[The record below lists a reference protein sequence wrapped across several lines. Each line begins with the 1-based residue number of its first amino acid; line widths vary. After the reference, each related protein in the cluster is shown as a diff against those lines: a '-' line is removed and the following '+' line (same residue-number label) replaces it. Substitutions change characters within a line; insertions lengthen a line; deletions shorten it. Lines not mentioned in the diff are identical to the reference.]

1 MVFCMDEIKEKLSY
15 LLAEKFQEPD
25 INHCFLLDISFSVK
39 QKVEVFID
47 SDTGVDFDVCR
58 TVSRFLEGILDEN
71 KWLGETYTLEVSSPG
86 VSRPLILP
94 RQFKKHLGRK
104 LVLILQDD
112 SQITGI
118 MKETDEEGVLIV
130 WEEKILEGKK
140 KVNTPFEK
148 RCSFNIIKN
157 ALVKVSF

>member
-1 MVFCMDEIKEKLSY
+1 MDEIKEKLSY
-15 LLAEKFQEPD
+15 LLAEKFQEPE
-25 INHCFLLDISFSVK
+25 ISHCFLLDISISVK

-94 RQFKKHLGRK
+94 RQYKKHLGRK
-104 LVLILQDD
+104 LVITLDD
-112 SQITGI
+112 ESQISGI
-118 MKETDEEGVLIV
+118 MKETDEEGILIV
-130 WEEKILEGKK
+130 WEEKNFRGE
-140 KVNTPFEK
+140 EK
-148 RCSFNIIKN
+148 SKYF
-157 ALVKVSF
+157 L

>member
-1 MVFCMDEIKEKLSY
+1 MFMDEIKEKLSY
-15 LLAEKFQEPD
+15 LLAEKFQEPE
-25 INHCFLLDISFSVK
+25 ISHCFLLDISISVR

-58 TVSRFLEGILDEN
+58 TVSRFLEAILDEN

-86 VSRPLILP
+86 VSRPLSLP
-94 RQFKKHLGRK
+94 RQYKKHLGRK
-104 LVLILQDD
+104 LVITLDDD
-112 SQITGI
+112 SQFTGI

-148 RCSFNIIKN
+148 RCSFSTIKN